1 MLVVPV
7 LRAERKQTAPV
18 LVPVGYFSSSGEPSM
33 TIKPVLFLVGAAHL
47 YAAMYDD
54 AGLARP
60 QYLCDS
66 RTLVKK

>member
-18 LVPVGYFSSSGEPSM
+18 LV
-33 TIKPVLFLVGAAHL
+33 LDGAAHL
-47 YAAMYDD
+47 YAAMFDD

>member
-1 MLVVPV
+1 
-7 LRAERKQTAPV
+7 
-18 LVPVGYFSSSGEPSM
+18 M